1 MDDGKAMLELTA
13 VTKTYEGGGPDVL
26 RGVDLRVRAGEALA
40 IVGPSGCGKSTL
52 LNIIGALD
60 RPTSGQVVFEGRDVA
75 TAGDAQ
81 LAQLRGERIGFVFQ
95 AHHLLP
101 QCTVLENVLVPTLVG
116 PQRPDA
122 ASRAHRLLERVGL
135 AHRLT
140 HRPGQLSGGERQR
153 AAVVRALINQPA
165 LLLTDEPTGSLDRA
179 GSEALGQLLMDLNR
193 EEGVT
198 LVVVTHSPQLSG
210 RMRRTYELRDGRLAR
225 L

>member
-13 VTKTYEGGGPDVL
+13 VTKSYEGGGQDVL

-75 TAGDAQ
+75 KSGDAQ

-116 PQRPDA
+116 PQRPDS

-165 LLLTDEPTGSLDRA
+165 LLLADEPTGSLDRA